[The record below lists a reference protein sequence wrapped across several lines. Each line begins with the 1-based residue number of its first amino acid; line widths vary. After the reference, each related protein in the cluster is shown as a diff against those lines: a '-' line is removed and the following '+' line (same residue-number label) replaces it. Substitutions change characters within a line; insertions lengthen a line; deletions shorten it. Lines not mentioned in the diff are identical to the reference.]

1 MVHATGLA
9 AQRPGLEGVPRG
21 RLALWWVIASEVV
34 IFGGLI
40 ASYVLYRIRFPEWG
54 EFARHTSTPLGA
66 FNTLVLLT
74 SSFTVV
80 MAHQAAGTGALRAMG
95 RYLLA
100 TIGLG
105 GVFLIVKAV
114 EYTHEI
120 QAGFTFTANLFWS
133 FYYTMTGL
141 HASHVIAGMV
151 ALALVRRQALRGRSL
166 HRVELA
172 GLYWHFVD
180 IVWIF
185 LFPLLYLAR

>member
-1 MVHATGLA
+1 MAHATPLPQA
-9 AQRPGLEGVPRG
+9 RPTITGVPPG
-21 RLALWWVIASEVV
+21 RMALWWVIASEVV

-40 ASYVLYRIRFPEWG
+40 ASYVLFRVRMPAWG
-54 EFARHTSTPLGA
+54 ESARHTSTALGA

-80 MAHQAAGTGALRAMG
+80 LVHQAALQRRLEAIR

-100 TIGLG
+100 TIALG
-105 GVFLIVKAV
+105 GTFLVVKAI
-114 EYTHEI
+114 EYTTEI
-120 QAGFTFTANLFWS
+120 RHGFTFTANLFWS

-141 HASHVIAGMV
+141 HASHVLAGMIAIAIV
-151 ALALVRRQALRGRSL
+151 LRGALRGRHL

-185 LFPLLYLAR
+185 LFPLLYLAQ